1 MPRKALGGVPF
12 PPLQVIDTDLPVLAQ
27 QFVDMLTAHPQGI
40 SLCVRAANGHAS
52 RGGYFFHFRRAV
64 NGNQVE
70 LVNFETRVVTEL
82 TEDEL
87 ADLINHCTGL
97 AFSESALALCQD
109 TINFRLDPE

>member
-1 MPRKALGGVPF
+1 MPRKVLGGVPF
-12 PPLQVIDTDLPVLAQ
+12 PPLQVIDTDLPIPAQRFVEMLA
-27 QFVDMLTAHPQGI
+27 VHPQGI
-40 SLCVRAANGHAS
+40 SLCVRAASGDPS

-70 LVNFETRVVTEL
+70 LVNFERTVVTEL

-87 ADLINHCTGL
+87 TELINHCTGL
-97 AFSESALALCQD
+97 AFSESALILCQN